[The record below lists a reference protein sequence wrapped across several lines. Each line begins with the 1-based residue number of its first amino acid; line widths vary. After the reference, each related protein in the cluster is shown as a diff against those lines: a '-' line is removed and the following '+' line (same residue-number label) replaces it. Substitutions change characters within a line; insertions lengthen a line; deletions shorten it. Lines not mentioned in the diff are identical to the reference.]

1 MRKPG
6 KSEPLDALLRRV
18 LHDHPAFS
26 ANPLGNW
33 EDLVGVQIARYSQ
46 PQSLKNKVLVIVAYD
61 SIWKHHLELNKE
73 GLIHKINDGR
83 PESLVEK
90 IVIRVGEL
98 SESMPVLNP
107 NHRLLEK
114 MKAKRPQSK
123 KQKRP
128 PARPLTEEEKTLL
141 KELPDA
147 ELRKVGRRLLSR
159 FPAAPAQDDQD

>member
-6 KSEPLDALLRRV
+6 RSVPVDTLVRRV

-33 EDLVGVQIARYSQ
+33 EELAGIQIARYSQ
-46 PQSLKNKVLVIVAYD
+46 PKSLKNKVLVIVAYD

-83 PESLVEK
+83 PEPLVEK

-98 SESMPVLNP
+98 PDSMPVLNP
-107 NHRLLEK
+107 NHHRLEK
-114 MKAKRPQSK
+114 IKSKRQQPK
-123 KQKRP
+123 TGKRP
-128 PARPLTEEEKTLL
+128 PASPLSTEEKALL
-141 KELPDA
+141 KDLPDA
-147 ELRKVGRRLLSR
+147 DLRKIGKRLLSR
-159 FPAAPAQDDQD
+159 LPPESTPHDES